1 MLAAAVVLLLVLV
14 VVLGAAIS
22 LATGGRSDVGLHT
35 LWQLLAGGGESLATA
50 TMRDIRLPRSA
61 VAALV
66 GINLALSGVILQAV
80 TRNPLAS
87 PAILGINQGAAL
99 GLVVAL
105 AFPAASGLALDGMAI
120 AGAIGAGAATFA
132 IAGGFGGRVDPLRLV
147 LGGVAVGAFAY
158 AAVRFAYTL
167 EDDLAQSVVRWTVG
181 DIGDSRWSD
190 AVPLAVWC
198 AGGTLATVL
207 LSHRLNMMA
216 LGEASARGLGADPRW
231 TLLAGALAAAAL
243 AGSSVTAAGPIAF
256 VGLVV
261 PHVARGLF
269 GGDHRVLIPASAA
282 LGAALMLVADGL
294 SKVLAAPAEVPIGLV
309 AALIGAPY
317 FLYLALFSEALE

>member
-1 MLAAAVVLLLVLV
+1 MTAAADPGRRRAAAGLLAAAVVLLLVLV

-167 EDDLAQSVVRWTVG
+167 EDDLAHSVVRWTVG

-243 AGSSVTAAGPIAF
+243 AG
-256 VGLVV
+256 
-261 PHVARGLF
+261 
-269 GGDHRVLIPASAA
+269 PASSTRRAT
-282 LGAALMLVADGL
+282 
-294 SKVLAAPAEVPIGLV
+294 
-309 AALIGAPY
+309 
-317 FLYLALFSEALE
+317 